1 VTAPLPPARRTYD
14 AWAVAAPGLEALVA
28 AELKALG
35 FPDATASP
43 GGVSFRCD
51 AAGLARVHLE
61 LRIASRVTVRLAGF
75 RALAF
80 HELERAA
87 RKLEWSRILA
97 RGSLVRLRVTCRK
110 SRLYHSD
117 AVAQRVAEA
126 IERAVPG
133 VSFATAASADED
145 TDVVEMAPSIHAP
158 SQLFVVRVDH
168 DRCVI
173 SADASGELLHR
184 RGYRLSIARA
194 PLRETLAAA
203 MLDGARWDSRTPLL
217 DPMCG
222 SGTIAIE
229 AAMRARRIAP
239 GLERDFAAAHWPEME
254 TAVFEDARAA
264 ARERVLPSAP
274 APILGSDRDAGAVEA
289 ARANATRAGVA
300 DDVAFEQRA
309 LSAVQPP
316 EGPGLLITN
325 PPYGVRVGDKEPL
338 RDLFAALGHVAR
350 TQCAGWR
357 VALLSADRA
366 LDAQVKLR
374 FEERFRT
381 SNGGIPVSL
390 LVAAAQPAGTEPRI
404 ASK

>member
-1 VTAPLPPARRTYD
+1 
-14 AWAVAAPGLEALVA
+14 
-28 AELKALG
+28 
-35 FPDATASP
+35 
-43 GGVSFRCD
+43 
-51 AAGLARVHLE
+51 
-61 LRIASRVTVRLAGF
+61 
-75 RALAF
+75 
-80 HELERAA
+80 
-87 RKLEWSRILA
+87 
-97 RGSLVRLRVTCRK
+97 
-110 SRLYHSD
+110 
-117 AVAQRVAEA
+117 
-126 IERAVPG
+126 
-133 VSFATAASADED
+133 
-145 TDVVEMAPSIHAP
+145 
-158 SQLFVVRVDH
+158 
-168 DRCVI
+168 
-173 SADASGELLHR
+173 
-184 RGYRLSIARA
+184 
-194 PLRETLAAA
+194 
-203 MLDGARWDSRTPLL
+203 
-217 DPMCG
+217 
-222 SGTIAIE
+222 
-229 AAMRARRIAP
+229 
-239 GLERDFAAAHWPEME
+239 
-254 TAVFEDARAA
+254 
-264 ARERVLPSAP
+264 
-274 APILGSDRDAGAVEA
+274 PILGSDRDAGAVEA